1 MSKIV
6 VATTDS
12 IQATKTSGMP
22 NESFGMSQRAWL
34 LVLLSLFLLLRLDG
48 AHVRLCFD
56 KQGLSASVHVFHLEV
71 HKSPDGFSGE
81 HYDEE
86 LALPAQAASKS
97 GRNNIEHS
105 PALLAALL
113 LLVLLLTPRR
123 LLFASHVLATCVT
136 SQTLLPP
143 SRGPPQVFSP

>member
-6 VATTDS
+6 VATMDS
-12 IQATKTSGMP
+12 ISGARTGGTP
-22 NESFGMSQRAWL
+22 TGSSGMSQRAWL
-34 LVLLSLFLLLRLDG
+34 LVLLSLFLLLRLEG

-56 KQGLSASVHVFHLEV
+56 KQGPSASVHVFHLEV
-71 HKSPDGFSGE
+71 HRSPDGFSGE
-81 HYDEE
+81 HHDEE

-97 GRNNIEHS
+97 GKNNIEHS

-123 LLFASHVLATCVT
+123 LRFASHVLATCVT

-143 SRGPPQVFSP
+143 SRGPPRVFSP